1 MKTQEQWEIALKAG
15 KHSEATL
22 KKMQENL
29 ENKTNKGVIA
39 FSLGDESVMSKKR
52 VCRIENTADVAIAK
66 VLGMRLKLETELI
79 LPCGNS
85 RPGELYTTD
94 ENESFLIMHNKL
106 DMKDSIKMLSSPP
119 TPQEIRVNSMRRSAA
134 KLIVAEKGIEI
145 NVVNIN
151 DDCTGKATTH
161 IHKAFLKVIDE
172 LKADRQK
179 EIRTFIELIKG
190 EKVVKNL
197 KIPATFIQLTPYTIT
212 VKNGAGTE
220 DVPIEKSVILEI
232 QKKYSDL
239 PMSSDLK
246 FLIHQDMVN
255 KALETE
261 LDKTGATYKIGSDS
275 LGITTVEVLPTE
287 STIVLDGHA
296 DDLERVIAWIAKA
309 ELKVYTSTSDQPL

>member
-1 MKTQEQWEIALKAG
+1 MKTQKQWEIALKEG

-22 KKMQENL
+22 KKMQVNL

-39 FSLGDESVMSKKR
+39 FSLGDESVISKKR
-52 VCRIENTADVAIAK
+52 VCHIENTADVAIAK
-66 VLGMRLKLETELI
+66 VLGMRLKLETQLI

-106 DMKDSIKMLSSPP
+106 DIKDSIKMLSNQP
-119 TPQEIRVNSMRRSAA
+119 TQQEIQVNSMRKSAA

-145 NVVNIN
+145 NVVNIR
-151 DDCTGKATTH
+151 DESTSKATNH
-161 IHKAFLKVIDE
+161 IHKAFFKVIDE

-179 EIRTFIELIKG
+179 EIHTFIELIKG

-197 KIPATFIQLTPYTIT
+197 KIPATFIMLTPNGIT
-212 VKNGAGTE
+212 VKNGAGAE

-239 PMSSDLK
+239 PMSGDLE

-255 KALETE
+255 KTLVTE
-261 LDKTGATYKIGSDS
+261 LDKTGVEYKIGSDPI
-275 LGITTVEVLPTE
+275 GITAVEILPTE
-287 STIVLDGHA
+287 STILLDGHA
-296 DDLERVIAWIAKA
+296 DDLGRIIAWIAKS
-309 ELKVYTSTSDQPL
+309 ESKVYTSTSDQPL